1 MREKK
6 IRMTDMESKDN
17 SKTNVS
23 STKHDPTYDTNLI
36 NKAVKKGSRDANFL
50 DYAASLLDGMQFPAY
65 KNNILEYVNKVTTDT
80 NILILFKNLDGY
92 IKFKVLC
99 HVKKGLEENSPE
111 KKQTYQISDETRE
124 SHNVR
129 SREVTIDSS
138 TREKESVNVKEER
151 KDYPEVT
158 PGGMSNF
165 ICNTSAKPFQNQ
177 NDLVIHQRFER
188 GEKTHQ

>member
-6 IRMTDMESKDN
+6 IRMTNMESKDN

-23 STKHDPTYDTNLI
+23 STKHEPTYDTNLI

-99 HVKKGLEENSPE
+99 HVKK
-111 KKQTYQISDETRE
+111 
-124 SHNVR
+124 
-129 SREVTIDSS
+129 
-138 TREKESVNVKEER
+138 
-151 KDYPEVT
+151 
-158 PGGMSNF
+158 
-165 ICNTSAKPFQNQ
+165 
-177 NDLVIHQRFER
+177 DLKRIVQKRIKHI
-188 GEKTHQ
+188 K

>member
-1 MREKK
+1 LLVAITMMFCDHYESYCEVNNEGEK

-23 STKHDPTYDTNLI
+23 STKHEPTYDPNLI

-92 IKFKVLC
+92 INFKVLC

-138 TREKESVNVKEER
+138 TREKR
-151 KDYPEVT
+151 
-158 PGGMSNF
+158 
-165 ICNTSAKPFQNQ
+165 ICKC
-177 NDLVIHQRFER
+177 ER
-188 GEKTHQ
+188 GKKGLSRSDTRRNVELHM